1 MSKFKGPPIGQRNS
15 KQMGKWYETLMAD
28 TNS

>member
-1 MSKFKGPPIGQRNS
+1 MSKFKGSPIGQSRS

-28 TNS
+28 TIA